1 MHGDSSAF
9 TADGAGMASGRIEPS
24 GSVTARDAG
33 TPPRS
38 PEQAQVDSKGI
49 PPAATNMSHQDLKQ
63 RIADNLELLQRTVN
77 EARGQKDDLL
87 DEVEQVLL
95 EYQQIAMLNKTV
107 AIETLEEQ
115 NNSSGRV
122 AELQYKVKQQ
132 RKSLE
137 AIEKDIK
144 NMDSALRLTQNLK
157 HASYMTGARPHENN
171 TSASAPHVIP
181 LWRLYLI

>member
-1 MHGDSSAF
+1 
-9 TADGAGMASGRIEPS
+9 
-24 GSVTARDAG
+24 
-33 TPPRS
+33 
-38 PEQAQVDSKGI
+38 
-49 PPAATNMSHQDLKQ
+49 MSHQDLKQ

-157 HASYMTGARPHENN
+157 HASYMTGERPHEN